1 MKGGNGSVA
10 RPIRLTTLHVGLNR
24 QGPCLRGKSNSR
36 FFVPATDLTPP
47 VVDGHAVPGF
57 LGRPSALWPRARL
70 PI

>member
-1 MKGGNGSVA
+1 
-10 RPIRLTTLHVGLNR
+10 
-24 QGPCLRGKSNSR
+24 
-36 FFVPATDLTPP
+36 VPATDLTPP